1 MDDVIFEEF
10 KGTGNLEIVLDRQLA
25 ERRVFPA
32 IDVQRS
38 GTRMEERLVAPE
50 RLRQHVLLR
59 RMLATLDPVEAT
71 ETLIRQMR
79 GTKSNAEFLAKL
91 NPSK

>member
-10 KGTGNLEIVLDRQLA
+10 KGTGNLEIVLDHLA

-32 IDVQRS
+32 IDAQRS
-38 GTRMEERLVAPE
+38 GTRMEERLVTPE

-79 GTKSNAEFLAKL
+79 GLKSNAEFLAKL